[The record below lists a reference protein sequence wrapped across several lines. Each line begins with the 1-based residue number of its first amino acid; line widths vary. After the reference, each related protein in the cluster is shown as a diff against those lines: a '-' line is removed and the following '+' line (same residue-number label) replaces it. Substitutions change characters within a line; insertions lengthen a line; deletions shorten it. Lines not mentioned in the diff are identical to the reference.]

1 MPHLSA
7 VVACVATVFLLSS
20 AAFAQKG
27 AKAIFDSGEGPSV
40 GMSVS
45 SPKPS
50 APAEPVQKERYMGI
64 SYQIMLVSDD
74 GQFKAVPKSS
84 VFKSGEKIKLLV
96 RTNKS
101 GYMTIVNVG
110 PTGNTNVVFNEFIE
124 AYTVHEI
131 PKTTNLRFVGAPG
144 TEKLLIMLSDNPNPM
159 GGQQPMTATAPPPSS
174 TGSSAASYDPAS
186 LPPPPPAT
194 AMSTSIEG
202 SKRIKGSKDIVAE
215 DSMRNSYAV
224 ISPQDGWKP
233 KSRGTKDIVLESS
246 QGVNYGVV
254 PVSAVAGGGILTL
267 EVKLKH
273 Q

>member
-1 MPHLSA
+1 
-7 VVACVATVFLLSS
+7 
-20 AAFAQKG
+20 
-27 AKAIFDSGEGPSV
+27 
-40 GMSVS
+40 
-45 SPKPS
+45 
-50 APAEPVQKERYMGI
+50 
-64 SYQIMLVSDD
+64 
-74 GQFKAVPKSS
+74 
-84 VFKSGEKIKLLV
+84 
-96 RTNKS
+96 
-101 GYMTIVNVG
+101 
-110 PTGNTNVVFNEFIE
+110 
-124 AYTVHEI
+124 
-131 PKTTNLRFVGAPG
+131 
-144 TEKLLIMLSDNPNPM
+144 
-159 GGQQPMTATAPPPSS
+159 MTATAPPPSS